1 MSGEGSRAFCAVH
14 KDVAQRL
21 HTSAPLGRLPA
32 TRPALDLPRSGAY
45 KAHIMSG
52 FVISIPF
59 RVVAR
64 GAQSAMTL
72 PRITG
77 PAF

>member
-1 MSGEGSRAFCAVH
+1 
-14 KDVAQRL
+14 
-21 HTSAPLGRLPA
+21 
-32 TRPALDLPRSGAY
+32 
-45 KAHIMSG
+45 MSG